1 MFQQAPGPSTTV
13 VTRGRWR
20 SCPAVGR
27 YLGTGPARHGHGR
40 HPRAVQGRC
49 DLPVCRVPGA
59 RPRACRVRGYL
70 GRNFDAESGIECR
83 FGEPITTG
91 DRAAV
96 EWWASW
102 VEDGQTLTLAGVTI
116 LRFGPDGLVVDH
128 RDYWNQLNQRE
139 PPYPGW

>member
-1 MFQQAPGPSTTV
+1 VDAGAAA
-13 VTRGRWR
+13 RRWAATWERAWPATDTDAIVALYAAGATYR
-20 SCPAVGR
+20 SVAFREPDR
-27 YLGTGPARHGHGR
+27 GPAG
-40 HPRAVQGRC
+40 
-49 DLPVCRVPGA
+49 
-59 RPRACRVRGYL
+59 VRGYL

-139 PPYPGW
+139 PPYAGW